1 MLLVQALYGEVAG
14 IDSFGDPPLRCS
26 KRLFANANLETA
38 KRVRS
43 AQNLDRL
50 DNKNENRR
58 QNPSGYSFEAAE
70 LEFEPGAFCLERGKP
85 SRDRRNRKARHVS
98 AGEAE
103 VELESRQGRH
113 TLPTVSQPSISTTR
127 SAAGCRTAAGH
138 DLTSTGP

>member
-70 LEFEPGAFCLERGKP
+70 LELSLIHICSVVVAAQVDCVP
-85 SRDRRNRKARHVS
+85 SCGVADV
-98 AGEAE
+98 
-103 VELESRQGRH
+103 VQ
-113 TLPTVSQPSISTTR
+113 
-127 SAAGCRTAAGH
+127 CH
-138 DLTSTGP
+138 DLSLIHI